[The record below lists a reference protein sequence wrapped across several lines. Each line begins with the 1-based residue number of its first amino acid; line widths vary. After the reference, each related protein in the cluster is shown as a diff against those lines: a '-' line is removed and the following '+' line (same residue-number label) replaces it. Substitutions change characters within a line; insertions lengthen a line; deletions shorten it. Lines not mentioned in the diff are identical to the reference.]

1 MIRINNI
8 LFFKNIFQ
16 FFFYPIMLRFFNI
29 QYYTYGVKSVSIW
42 GKLSKFTKNTLSI
55 PL

>member
-16 FFFYPIMLRFFNI
+16 FFFYPLAFPVCWGRNI
-29 QYYTYGVKSVSIW
+29 CGNMVAQKNFPYFDLKS
-42 GKLSKFTKNTLSI
+42 
-55 PL
+55 